1 VQQPDATVI
10 WTDPTGRTYTT
21 MPGSKLFFPTWNTT
35 TTELAP
41 MAQPPPD
48 PDRLAKMPK
57 RRRTRA
63 AEHAARIKAERQ
75 ANAAE
80 RALTQQRI
88 AHIRTQAEPAETP
101 PTDYGNDP
109 PPF

>member
-1 VQQPDATVI
+1 
-10 WTDPTGRTYTT
+10 
-21 MPGSKLFFPTWNTT
+21 
-35 TTELAP
+35 

-63 AEHAARIKAERQ
+63 AERAARIKAERE
-75 ANAAE
+75 ANAIQ
-80 RALTQQRI
+80 RALVRQR
-88 AHIRTQAEPAETP
+88 AADIRTHREKAETP

>member
-1 VQQPDATVI
+1 
-10 WTDPTGRTYTT
+10 
-21 MPGSKLFFPTWNTT
+21 
-35 TTELAP
+35 
-41 MAQPPPD
+41 
-48 PDRLAKMPK
+48 MPK

-63 AEHAARIKAERQ
+63 AEHAARIKAERK

-80 RALTQQRI
+80 READAAERTLTQQRI
-88 AHIRTQAEPAETP
+88 AHIRAQGEPAETP